1 MAIKNRG
8 AQRIIGRVAETA
20 GDRPK
25 NRLWRYLWQLP
36 TTVCIGH
43 SQVIDSFGGQG
54 RNRTADTRIF
64 SPLLY
69 QLSYLA
75 KKEGVSYWPVC
86 SLSTGLSDFRSR
98 RSLTGFRLCAAFGQF
113 RLFIRRGLQSGVDP
127 VDFCEREVLLEERL
141 HLLDRLRPQY
151 GCAEV
156 GAAGDAAQELSRE
169 HLHPS
174 DHASLRHV
182 FTQVIAE
189 FQEQVMHLARRRLIR
204 LESVHRLPGL
214 SEDVRVGDRATPDVD
229 RVTASLVE
237 PPHRVLGSEDV
248 AAARNRD

>member
-1 MAIKNRG
+1 MTEKGN
-8 AQRIIGRVAETA
+8 
-20 GDRPK
+20 
-25 NRLWRYLWQLP
+25 
-36 TTVCIGH
+36 
-43 SQVIDSFGGQG
+43 GQG

-98 RSLTGFRLCAAFGQF
+98 RILPGFCLCAAFGQF
-113 RLFIRRGLQSGVDP
+113 RLFVGRALQPGVDP

-141 HLLDRLRPQY
+141 HLLDRLRAQN
-151 GCAEV
+151 GCADV
-156 GAAGDAAQELSRE
+156 GAARDAAQELSRE

-174 DHASLRHV
+174 DHALLRHV
-182 FTQVIAE
+182 FTQVIPE

-204 LESVHRLPGL
+204 LDSVHCLPGL
-214 SEDVRVGDRATPDVD
+214 AEDIRVGDRATPDVD
-229 RVTASLVE
+229 GVTASLVE
-237 PPHRVLGSEDV
+237 PSHRVLWVEDV